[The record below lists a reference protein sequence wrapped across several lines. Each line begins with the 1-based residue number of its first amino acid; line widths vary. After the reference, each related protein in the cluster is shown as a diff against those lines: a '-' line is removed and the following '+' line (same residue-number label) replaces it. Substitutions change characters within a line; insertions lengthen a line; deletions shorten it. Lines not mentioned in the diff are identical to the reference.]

1 MLILAIGLYL
11 GFFRSLYFV
20 FFESRGDVVLWRIA
34 WFLLSLLSLLIA
46 MHFSISYFDL
56 TVFMD
61 KYKWYV
67 RSYFFF
73 TIVSFYL
80 GGWLQSKKL
89 WIHYDKKSQITFI
102 QKLYRAANIFSI

>member
-1 MLILAIGLYL
+1 MFILAVCLYF

-20 FFESRGDVVLWRIA
+20 FFESKGDVFLWRVA

-46 MHFSISYFDL
+46 LHFSISYFDL

-61 KYKWYV
+61 QYKWYF
-67 RSYFFF
+67 RSYFFV
-73 TIVSFYL
+73 TIIAFYL

-89 WIHYDKKSQITFI
+89 
-102 QKLYRAANIFSI
+102 LM